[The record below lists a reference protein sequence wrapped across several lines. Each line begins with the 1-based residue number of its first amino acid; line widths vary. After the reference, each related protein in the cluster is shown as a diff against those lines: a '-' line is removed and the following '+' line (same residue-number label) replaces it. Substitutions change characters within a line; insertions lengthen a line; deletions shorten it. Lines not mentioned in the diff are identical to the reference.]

1 MLDSRALE
9 NPRPSLNK
17 KRLTIA
23 ALLVVMSIAWA
34 NTPLAG
40 IIYFAIHARHY
51 MVLSP
56 EEEFAMNQRERPKE
70 TAV

>member
-23 ALLVVMSIAWA
+23 ALLVLMSIAWA
-34 NTPLAG
+34 EHPTS
-40 IIYFAIHARHY
+40 RHH
-51 MVLSP
+51 LFRDP
-56 EEEFAMNQRERPKE
+56 RPSLHG
-70 TAV
+70 AVSGGRVRHESKGKA

>member
-1 MLDSRALE
+1 MTSRYW
-9 NPRPSLNK
+9 PSNAGPSKLL
-17 KRLTIA
+17 KR
-23 ALLVVMSIAWA
+23 VVGCAIWF
-34 NTPLAG
+34 LAG

-51 MVLSP
+51 IVLSP